1 MTEIDRALADRRL
14 LGAGLGPLATWRTW
28 LIALKAA
35 FGRPLDV
42 KERKVFRAI
51 AGKRGLPKHRV
62 RELWCVAGRRSGKSR
77 MAAAIAIFLGLFQ
90 KHRLSPG
97 ERGVV
102 LVLAASVDQARVV
115 FNYVK
120 GFLEAS
126 PALAR
131 EIVAVKQFEIEL
143 KNGIVI
149 GVHSNSYRT
158 VRGRTLVAAVFDE
171 TAFWRDESTATPDTE
186 TYTAVLPSLATTNGM
201 LIGISTP
208 YRKVN
213 ENASRRSKNTGK
225 VVQPDGCGQAR
236 RILLRWHAISRLFR
250 AKRGA

>member
-1 MTEIDRALADRRL
+1 MCMPEIDRVLADKRL
-14 LGAGLGPLATWRTW
+14 LGAGLGPLATWRVW
-28 LIALKAA
+28 LVPLKAA
-35 FGRPLDV
+35 FGRPLTHD
-42 KERKVFRAI
+42 ELEVFRTI
-51 AGKRGLPKHRV
+51 AGDRDLPKGRV

-126 PALAR
+126 PTLAR

-143 KNGIVI
+143 KNGILI

-158 VRGRTLVAAVFDE
+158 V
-171 TAFWRDESTATPDTE
+171 
-186 TYTAVLPSLATTNGM
+186 
-201 LIGISTP
+201 
-208 YRKVN
+208 
-213 ENASRRSKNTGK
+213 
-225 VVQPDGCGQAR
+225 
-236 RILLRWHAISRLFR
+236 
-250 AKRGA
+250 

>member
-1 MTEIDRALADRRL
+1 MKEIDHVLADKRL

-143 KNGIVI
+143 
-149 GVHSNSYRT
+149 R
-158 VRGRTLVAAVFDE
+158 AASLSASTQTP
-171 TAFWRDESTATPDTE
+171 TAPSAAAPWLP
-186 TYTAVLPSLATTNGM
+186 PSLTKRPFGVTRAPRRPT
-201 LIGISTP
+201 LKLTP
-208 YRKVN
+208 RCC
-213 ENASRRSKNTGK
+213 RRW
-225 VVQPDGCGQAR
+225 P
-236 RILLRWHAISRLFR
+236 LRMAC
-250 AKRGA
+250 

>member
-1 MTEIDRALADRRL
+1 MKEIDHVLADKRL
-14 LGAGLGPLATWRTW
+14 LGAGLGPLATWQTW

-35 FGRPLDV
+35 FGRPLTDE
-42 KERKVFRAI
+42 EREVFHTI
-51 AGKRGLPKHRV
+51 AGERDLPKHRV

-158 VRGRTLVAAVFDE
+158 VRGRTLVA
-171 TAFWRDESTATPDTE
+171 
-186 TYTAVLPSLATTNGM
+186 PSLTKRPFGVTRAPRRPT
-201 LIGISTP
+201 LKLTP
-208 YRKVN
+208 RCC
-213 ENASRRSKNTGK
+213 RRW
-225 VVQPDGCGQAR
+225 P
-236 RILLRWHAISRLFR
+236 LRMAC
-250 AKRGA
+250 